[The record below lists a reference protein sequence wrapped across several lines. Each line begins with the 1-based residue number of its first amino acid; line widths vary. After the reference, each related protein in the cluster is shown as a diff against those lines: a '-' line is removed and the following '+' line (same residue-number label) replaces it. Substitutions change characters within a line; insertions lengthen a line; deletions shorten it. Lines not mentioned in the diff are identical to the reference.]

1 MTTAT
6 MTVGPGLG
14 EASVRPSLEALV
26 DRMMD
31 ALITRNFGP
40 RAEAGP
46 GTVVRAVHDARRLRQ
61 AGDVDG
67 ALRALAAAD
76 TRSAEPQTARWA
88 HAEWLGLVKRRF
100 RGEPVAVYSPGTGR
114 AAALLPGDGGAL
126 RVAAAL
132 GMAWP
137 AGKTVS
143 RRSLRGLRPLGG
155 GEAWC

>member
-6 MTVGPGLG
+6 MTAGIGHG
-14 EASVRPSLEALV
+14 QASPRPTLEALV

-31 ALITRNFGP
+31 ALIARNFGT
-40 RAEAGP
+40 RADEGP
-46 GTVVRAVHDARRLRQ
+46 GAVVRAVHDARRLRQ

-67 ALRALAAAD
+67 ALRALADAD
-76 TRSAEPQTARWA
+76 TAGAEAGTARWA
-88 HAEWLGLVKRRF
+88 HAEWMGLVKRRF
-100 RGEPVAVYSPGTGR
+100 RGQPVAVYSPGTGR
-114 AAALLPGDGGAL
+114 AAALLPDGGGAL

-137 AGKTVS
+137 PGKTVS

-155 GEAWC
+155 GGVWC